1 VKRNSRRNGVTPSG
15 EGRSAARPVE
25 AFSGPPL
32 TRFGGAGLLG
42 RFVERL
48 HLAERLVAVTVRV
61 SVGRRY
67 TVADY
72 LLALLLCAMLGLQR
86 QVEWAALRWDE
97 AALRALRLARI
108 PGQSTWSRFLGG
120 CGAWASHQ
128 VRRVNRELVAERRK
142 DWRTATMDLDATVIS
157 TRGNPERANRGYNPK
172 RKGAN
177 CYVALMGFLG
187 ETREILDA
195 RLRSGKEGTIS
206 AQTAWETF
214 GEARQ
219 ALPRSV
225 RRLRLRADSAF
236 YSHDF
241 LSRLEQ
247 EGVRYFIAVRI
258 NASLQRRVGGVTF
271 RALDDKWAIGEFEYC
286 GPKCKTTRR
295 MVVIREKLDPTD
307 PPKKQLPLLDCPEY
321 AFQFIVTN
329 SGWRDEDVWH
339 FYNHRCCVENTIK
352 ESQRDFGAN
361 HVLSHRYGGNA
372 LWLAVSVLA
381 YNLWNWFRERVLN
394 EHAHR
399 HTVAYWR
406 RTLIELP
413 ARLVCS
419 GRRRWLKLGR
429 GHPSQPLFERA
440 LARLSAL

>member
-1 VKRNSRRNGVTPSG
+1 M
-15 EGRSAARPVE
+15 ARPVE
-25 AFSGPPL
+25 AFSGAPL

-48 HLAERLVAVTVRV
+48 HVAERLVAVTVRV
-61 SVGRRY
+61 AVGRRY
-67 TVADY
+67 RVADY
-72 LLALLLCAMLGLQR
+72 LLAMLLAAMLGLQR
-86 QVEWAALRWDE
+86 QVEWAALRSDE
-97 AALRALRLARI
+97 AALRALGLEGM
-108 PGQSTWSRFLGG
+108 PGQSTWSRFLAG
-120 CGAWASHQ
+120 CGAWASHH
-128 VRRVNRELVAERRK
+128 VRRLNRELVAERRK
-142 DWRTATMDLDATVIS
+142 DLRTATVDLDSTVVS

-172 RKGAN
+172 RRGAK
-177 CYVALMGFLG
+177 CYVELMGFLG
-187 ETREILDA
+187 ETRDILDA
-195 RLRSGKEGTIS
+195 RLRSGTEGTIS
-206 AQTAWETF
+206 AKTAWATF
-214 GEARQ
+214 TEARQ

-241 LSRLEQ
+241 LSRLEREQ
-247 EGVRYFIAVRI
+247 VRYFIAVPI
-258 NASLQRRVGGVTF
+258 NASLQRRVGGVEF
-271 RALDDKWAIGEFEYC
+271 RALDDKWAIGELEYR
-286 GPKCKTTRR
+286 GPKCKTMRR

-307 PPKKQLPLLDCPEY
+307 PPKKQLKLLDCPEY

-352 ESQRDFGAN
+352 EGQRDFGVN

-372 LWLAVSVLA
+372 LWLAMSVLA

-406 RTLIELP
+406 RKLIELP
-413 ARLVCS
+413 ARLVSS
-419 GRRRWLKLGR
+419 GRRWWLKLGR
-429 GHPSQPLFERA
+429 GHPSEPLFQRA
-440 LARLSAL
+440 LARLDAL